1 MGMTA
6 HEYWDE
12 DCHLVVG
19 YRKAYEIKKDETNA
33 TAWLYGLY
41 VYNALTVALNNGFTN
56 HKSEYPRL
64 PFGAEEKRQ
73 VKREES
79 PEEIRTRYY
88 NRFKKMQEMWDRYK
102 ENDGNSTENQ
112 ERI

>member
-6 HEYWDE
+6 HEYWEE

-19 YRKAYEIKKDETNA
+19 YRKAYEIKQEEIDR
-33 TAWLYGLY
+33 TAWLNGMY
-41 VYNALTVALNNGFTN
+41 VYNALTVALNNGFSN
-56 HKSEYPRL
+56 HKSEYPKL
-64 PFGAEEKRQ
+64 PFSTEQKKQKPHEET
-73 VKREES
+73 

-88 NRFKKMQEMWDRYK
+88 NRFKAMGEMWDRYK
-102 ENDGNSTENQ
+102 NNDGNSTENQ